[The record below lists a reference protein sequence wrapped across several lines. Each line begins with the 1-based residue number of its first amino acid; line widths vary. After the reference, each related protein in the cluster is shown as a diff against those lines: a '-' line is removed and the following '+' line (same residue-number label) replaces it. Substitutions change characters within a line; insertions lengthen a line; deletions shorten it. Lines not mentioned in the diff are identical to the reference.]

1 MTASAIGNAY
11 APALVVDQFVSD
23 DLAGNGMI
31 RDIERGDLIGLPAG
45 APTQMPSLASVE
57 LSVLPKAG
65 AASVMPAIKIPAAEF
80 RSARLDLGE
89 GYRLTVDERSQNLL
103 LENSQHEARTLIWG
117 DARIEGNTV
126 SEPLQFWGTTSFAFG
141 KESKITLETSKSPDD
156 MNAYRLDKISVST
169 ADRGM
174 VITGLANDVAGD
186 LKVTD
191 FKYGSTVDDAAR
203 DGFTLTES
211 IAKTYPEIAP
221 KTSPVTSPET
231 NHETAQ
237 TTSQKTEWLNDDDV
251 AITQALLN
259 ATAVGGL
266 FGPGSD
272 VMSRAEFGALISRF
286 FSSWA
291 LSSMVMQLRYTM
303 NSEYN
308 TRTNDH
314 TSEDNKAS
322 ERRLIERLI
331 IEQALLQ
338 DMQVERAAALWA

>member
-1 MTASAIGNAY
+1 MTAAAIGNAY

-45 APTQMPSLASVE
+45 APTQIPSLASVE

-65 AASVMPAIKIPAAEF
+65 AASAMPAIKIPAAEF

-117 DARIEGNTV
+117 DARIEGKTV
-126 SEPLQFWGTTSFAFG
+126 SEPLQFWGTTSFVFG

-211 IAKTYPEIAP
+211 IVKTDPEITP
-221 KTSPVTSPET
+221 KTSSVTSPET
-231 NHETAQ
+231 SHDTAQ
-237 TTSQKTEWLNDDDV
+237 TTSQKTEWLDEND
-251 AITQALLN
+251 APITQALLN

-266 FGPGSD
+266 FGPGSSI
-272 VMSRAEFGALISRF
+272 MSRMEFGALISRF

-291 LSSMVMQLRYTM
+291 LSSIILQFSHTM

-308 TRTNDH
+308 NRINNRY
-314 TSEDNKAS
+314 SEDSKAS

-331 IEQALLQ
+331 IEQAMIHN
-338 DMQVERAAALWA
+338 MQVDRAATLSA